1 VSRGLLALAAAP
13 LLLTQPGTYDLT
25 RLGAGRGLH
34 DAPFTVGYRLPEGTR
49 AGKPFYVGV
58 RLHGEMPLAPSV
70 PLANVT
76 TTNNTF
82 TCAWIRVNAHR
93 YGANTVFDWD
103 GGPPALTATGTAR
116 GPALA
121 MRFTSVCIIPS
132 VRGGRSTVRFAGRG
146 LRVFADS
153 AVVIAR
159 RLRDL
164 AHPPG
169 TQAGPSAAFAGVY
182 PPEHVR
188 AGTSV
193 ALDVRLR
200 AFRPRVAVTLRAR
213 APRGPVEVIDRRT
226 RVVVRGGPI
235 RTRTSIRLRALR
247 PGRSWVAVSTG
258 ASEVVVM
265 LEVDRAG

>member
-1 VSRGLLALAAAP
+1 VGRGLLLLVAAP
-13 LLLTQPGTYDLT
+13 VLLTQPGTYDLT
-25 RLGAGRGLH
+25 RLGAGRGPH
-34 DAPFTVGYRLPEGTR
+34 DAPFTVRYRLPEGTR

-58 RLHGEMPLAPSV
+58 RLHGEV
-70 PLANVT
+70 PLDPAVPRANVT

-82 TCAWIRVNAHR
+82 ICASIRVNAHR

-103 GGPPALTATGTAR
+103 GGPPVVTAMGTAR
-116 GPALA
+116 RPALA
-121 MRFTSVCIIPS
+121 LRFTSVCIIPS
-132 VRGGRSTVRFAGRG
+132 VRDGTSAIRFDGPG

-164 AHPPG
+164 AYPPG
-169 TQAGPSAAFAGVY
+169 TQGGPSAAFAGVY

-188 AGTSV
+188 AGTSF

-200 AFRPRVAVTLRAR
+200 AFRPRVVVNLRAR
-213 APRGPVEVIDRRT
+213 APRGPVEVVDRTT
-226 RVVVRGGPI
+226 RVVVRGGPV
-235 RTRTSIRLRALR
+235 RTRASIRLRALR

-258 ASEVVVM
+258 ASEVVVV
-265 LEVDRAG
+265 LEVGRAA